1 MNELIPIFVALSIIV
16 AYFSSYIGEK
26 WLPNVHGAAKEWIM
40 VGISVINGMLA
51 ALAGEKIGL
60 LELDWTTTESIMLSV
75 GNILTCTTM
84 IWTETYAWFKAK
96 VRPDTEKALQ
106 RKMIDE
112 L

>member
-1 MNELIPIFVALSIIV
+1 MNELLPIFVALSIIV

-40 VGISVINGMLA
+40 VGISVINGLLA
-51 ALAGEKIGL
+51 ALASEKIGI
-60 LELDWTTTESIMLSV
+60 LELEWTNAESIMLSI
-75 GNILTCTTM
+75 GNILTCTTI

-96 VRPDTEKALQ
+96 VRPDAEKSIQ
-106 RKMIDE
+106 RKMIEE